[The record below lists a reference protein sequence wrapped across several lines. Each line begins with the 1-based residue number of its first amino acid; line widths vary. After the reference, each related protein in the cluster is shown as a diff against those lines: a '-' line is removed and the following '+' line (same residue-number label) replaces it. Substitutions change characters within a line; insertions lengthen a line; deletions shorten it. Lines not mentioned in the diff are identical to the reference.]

1 MTGLNI
7 MKIFE
12 IFKGLKKKIFF
23 FSFLSILIS
32 ILDLVGIGTV
42 IILVKTLFNFQEKSE
57 ILNFIDLSD
66 FKILILGSMFLTIS
80 FIFKNFLTIFLQ
92 KKILIFCFDQQV
104 ILRNNIFKKYL
115 FFPFEEILKKD
126 FGEKVINIYQSV
138 RTLTENYLS
147 YLIRIYTDLF
157 ILFIILSYMFFFNF
171 TFTLV
176 ITIFTALLYLV
187 LKKLFQKKITS
198 YGKNTFLATTDIL
211 NNSNNLTN
219 AFKEIKV
226 FLREEYFLN
235 LMKKFSINFSKNQIK
250 FLISTML
257 PKYITEILFIMIL
270 SFSICFVYYY
280 EKDTNKI
287 ILTLSVFGFIA
298 FRSAPLVNNILSS
311 ISNLWNSEYVV
322 EKVLSDL
329 NFDAVYNK
337 ELDIKKNCI
346 NFDQKI
352 QLVNFSFNFNKK
364 KIFNS
369 ANFEINQNSIQVI
382 KGLSGSGK
390 STLINIIMGFL
401 KIKDG
406 KILVDGVEI
415 DNKNYGLFGQAVYI
429 PQETYI
435 SNTTILENILFGSEY
450 DLEKFSYTLKKCN
463 LDKFINN
470 LDKKELTNVGELG
483 KFISGGE
490 RQRISIARGLYNNK
504 NIIILDEPTNNLDE
518 VSKNNLIELLINLK
532 KNSAIL
538 IITHDSIFDKIAS
551 EIFQIKD
558 CQITKIYDQ
567 NLNPA

>member
-1 MTGLNI
+1 M
-7 MKIFE
+7 
-12 IFKGLKKKIFF
+12 
-23 FSFLSILIS
+23 SILIS

-226 FLREEYFLN
+226 FLREEYFLS